1 MNLRVFH
8 PALLLLPLFLTTKP
22 IYGSLAF
29 MLLFTLPVRS
39 YFINEERT
47 VVLQKQPPHTETVS
61 FYSPSFELV
70 FEKEIEGDKQPQRRV
85 VPISYPLLS
94 NLCPLLSVARP
105 FGFPRFASLF

>member
-70 FEKEIEGDKQPQRRV
+70 FEKELSLHML
-85 VPISYPLLS
+85 ISDFKS
-94 NLCPLLSVARP
+94 CPLYMFIYPYMFICPYS
-105 FGFPRFASLF
+105 